1 LPPITHAIGSPFI
14 ELQQVESTNNYATG
28 LVHAGMAHHGIS
40 VFAHHQTKGKGQRN
54 KSWNSA
60 AGENIT
66 TSIVIEP
73 LTLSITQ
80 AFLLSKAIAVAC
92 YEFYKKYA
100 GDETKIKWPNDI
112 YWRDRKAG
120 GILIENIL
128 SGTAWKYAIVGIG
141 LNVNQTIFPGVTNAV
156 SLKQI
161 TGKSFDTILLVKELY
176 KHIDSSI
183 ELLKKDSAAVDEA
196 YQKHL
201 YKLNEIVKL
210 KKNNR
215 VFETT
220 IKSVSPTGQLLT
232 KHSVEEAFD
241 VGEVE
246 WVI

>member
-1 LPPITHAIGSPFI
+1 MPPITHAIGSPFI

-28 LVHAGMAHHGIS
+28 IVHAGMAHHGVS

-54 KSWNSA
+54 KSWKSA

-66 TSIVIEP
+66 TSIIIEP
-73 LTLSITQ
+73 SYLSISQ
-80 AFLLSKAIAVAC
+80 AFLLSKAIACAC
-92 YEFYKKYA
+92 FEFYKSIA
-100 GDETKIKWPNDI
+100 GDETKIKWPNDL

-128 SGTAWKYAIVGIG
+128 SGTLWKFAIVGVG
-141 LNVNQTIFPGVTNAV
+141 MNVNQINFPDITNAV

-161 TGKSFDTILLVKELY
+161 TGRTYDTINLVKELY
-176 KHIDSSI
+176 KQIESSL
-183 ELLKKDSAAVDEA
+183 ELLKKDSVALDEA
-196 YQKHL
+196 YHKQL
-201 YKLNEIVKL
+201 YKLNETVKL

-220 IKSVSPTGQLLT
+220 IKGVSQTGQLLT
-232 KHSVEEAFD
+232 KHSVEEEFD

-246 WVI
+246 WII

>member
-1 LPPITHAIGSPFI
+1 LPPINHALGSSII

-54 KSWNSA
+54 KIWDSA

-66 TSIVIEP
+66 TSIIIEP
-73 LTLSITQ
+73 STLSISQ
-80 AFLLSKAIAVAC
+80 SFLLSKAIALAC
-92 YEFYKKYA
+92 YEFFKIYA

-128 SGTAWKYAIVGIG
+128 FGQLWKFAVVGVGI
-141 LNVNQTIFPGVTNAV
+141 NVNQTNFPELNAV

-161 TGKSFDTILLVKELY
+161 TGRTFENIEIVKELY
-176 KHIDSSI
+176 KQI
-183 ELLKKDSAAVDEA
+183 ESCFNLLKKDSAAVDEA
-196 YQKHL
+196 YHQQL
-201 YKLNEIVKL
+201 YKLNETVKL

-220 IKSVSPTGQLLT
+220 IKGVSNTGQLLT
-232 KHSVEEAFD
+232 NNVMDEAFD

-246 WVI
+246 WVL

>member
-73 LTLSITQ
+73 LTLTITK

-92 YEFYKKYA
+92 FEFYKTYA
-100 GDETKIKWPNDI
+100 GDETKIKWPNDV

-128 SGTAWKYAIVGIG
+128 SGTLWKYAIVGIG
-141 LNVNQTIFPGVTNAV
+141 INVNQTIFPEITNAV

-161 TGKSFDTILLVKELY
+161 TGRSFDTIDLVKVLY
-176 KHIDSSI
+176 KNVESNI
-183 ELLKKDSAAVDEA
+183 ELLKQDSAAIEET
-196 YQKHL
+196 YHKHL
-201 YKLNEIVKL
+201 YKINETVKL
-210 KKNNR
+210 KKDNR
-215 VFETT
+215 VFDTT
-220 IKSVSPTGQLLT
+220 IKGVSERGQLLT
-232 KHSVEEAFD
+232 KHSVDEAFD

-246 WVI
+246 WII